1 MLLPLSERKWPVML
15 GRVFRAAQIVQRL
28 VAEVDAVSDAML
40 AGLLAKLGG
49 PIQLPECLR
58 VVGCLRR
65 LAPFPEA
72 ELRTRHVLAGS
83 AAWEAVSEPAT
94 QAGHR

>member
-1 MLLPLSERKWPVML
+1 M
-15 GRVFRAAQIVQRL
+15 GAQIVQRL

-72 ELRTRHVLAGS
+72 ELRTRRAHLLGT
-83 AAWEAVSEPAT
+83 AAWGSLL
-94 QAGHR
+94 

>member
-1 MLLPLSERKWPVML
+1 M
-15 GRVFRAAQIVQRL
+15 QRL

-72 ELRTRHVLAGS
+72 ELRTRRVPSSLLGSLSRMGAAVMRWSLLSMLAS
-83 AAWEAVSEPAT
+83 LLVA
-94 QAGHR
+94 

>member
-1 MLLPLSERKWPVML
+1 MVCGLW
-15 GRVFRAAQIVQRL
+15 GAQIVQRL
-28 VAEVDAVSDAML
+28 VAEVDAVSNAML

-72 ELRTRHVLAGS
+72 ELRTRCVHSLTANCRKRS
-83 AAWEAVSEPAT
+83 LRQALQAECLIT
-94 QAGHR
+94 QA